1 MSHVIEYDKKGRMV
15 IPKEI
20 RDKIKTNRFL
30 VELFEGEI
38 RLVPIPPVDSLR
50 GKYRLEKSI
59 EEIEE
64 DQEKFLKELAHEN
77 HSN

>member
-64 DQEKFLKELAHEN
+64 DQEKYLKELAHEN
-77 HSN
+77 QSN

>member
-1 MSHVIEYDKKGRMV
+1 MVHVVEYDKKGRMV

-38 RLVPIPPVDSLR
+38 RLIPISPVDSLR

-64 DQEKFLKELAHEN
+64 DQEKYLKELGQN
-77 HSN
+77 RST

>member
-38 RLVPIPPVDSLR
+38 RLVPIPSVDSLR

-64 DQEKFLKELAHEN
+64 DQEKYLKELVHEN

>member
-20 RDKIKTNRFL
+20 RDKINTNRFL

-38 RLVPIPPVDSLR
+38 RLVPIPPVASLR

-64 DQEKFLKELAHEN
+64 DQEKYLKEFAHEN
-77 HSN
+77 ESN

>member
-64 DQEKFLKELAHEN
+64 DQEKYLKEFAHEN

>member
-50 GKYRLEKSI
+50 GKYRLGKSI

-64 DQEKFLKELAHEN
+64 DQEKYLKEFAHEN

>member
-1 MSHVIEYDKKGRMV
+1 MSHVVEYNNKGRIV

-64 DQEKFLKELAHEN
+64 DQEKYLKALAHEN
-77 HSN
+77 P

>member
-64 DQEKFLKELAHEN
+64 DQEKYLKELAHEN

>member
-1 MSHVIEYDKKGRMV
+1 MSHVVEYDKQGRMV

-20 RDKIKTNRFL
+20 REKLKTNRFL
-30 VELFEGEI
+30 VEFFEGEI

-64 DQEKFLKELAHEN
+64 DQEKYLQELADDHPTP
-77 HSN
+77 

>member
-30 VELFEGEI
+30 VELFEEEI

-50 GKYRLEKSI
+50 GKYRLKKSI

-64 DQEKFLKELAHEN
+64 DQEKYLKELAHEN